1 MILSRV
7 SHYAGRMRN
16 VSLADV
22 DQFARVVLPI
32 ATDYAHGQVLDW
44 HEHRRAQFLYGAT
57 GVMIVETG
65 DGTWTVP
72 ADRAVLIPAATRHRV
87 RMLGVSTRSL
97 YIEPDAVPWWPRT
110 CTVVDVTAL
119 LRELLLAAADFDLDY
134 DLAGREGAIAA
145 LLLHEVAAL
154 APIPLHVGM
163 PRSPDLAELC
173 RGYLADPD
181 ARLANRDWARRLA
194 MSERSFTRRFHEEV
208 GISPAA
214 WRTRARLLAAVP
226 LLRDRTVTQVASQLG
241 YSSPASF
248 TAAFSRTF
256 GVTPSA
262 LAQSRRL
269 SRDPHWTGLSGGN
282 RPKKANQ
289 ASVLSMP

>member
-1 MILSRV
+1 
-7 SHYAGRMRN
+7 
-16 VSLADV
+16 
-22 DQFARVVLPI
+22 
-32 ATDYAHGQVLDW
+32 VLDW

-72 ADRAVLIPAATRHRV
+72 AERAVLIPAATRHRV
-87 RMLGVSTRSL
+87 QMLGVSTGSL

-110 CTVVDVTAL
+110 CVVVDVTAL
-119 LRELLLAAADFDLDY
+119 LRELLLTAADFGPDY
-134 DLAGREGAIAA
+134 DLAGREGAVAA

-154 APIPLHVGM
+154 APIPLHVEM

-181 ARLANRDWARRLA
+181 ARLATRDWASRLS
-194 MSERSFTRRFHEEV
+194 MSERSFTRRFHDDL

-226 LLRDRTVTQVASQLG
+226 LLPERTVTEVASRLG

-262 LAQSRRL
+262 LARPAATAPR
-269 SRDPHWTGLSGGN
+269 PYGL
-282 RPKKANQ
+282 RPT
-289 ASVLSMP
+289 PP

>member
-1 MILSRV
+1 
-7 SHYAGRMRN
+7 MRN
-16 VSLADV
+16 VPLTKV
-22 DQFARVVLPI
+22 DRAPRVVLPI
-32 ATDYAHGQVLDW
+32 GTDYARGQLLDW

-72 ADRAVLIPAATRHRV
+72 AERAVLIPADTQHRV

-97 YIEPDAVPWWPRT
+97 YVEPDAVPWWPRT
-110 CTVVDVTAL
+110 CTVVDVTPL
-119 LRELLLAAADFDLDY
+119 LRELLLAAAGFDADY

-145 LLLHEVAAL
+145 LLLHEIAAMG
-154 APIPLHVGM
+154 AVPLHVGL
-163 PRSPDLAELC
+163 PHSPDLGKLC
-173 RGYLADPD
+173 HDYLAEPD
-181 ARLANRDWARRLA
+181 AQLTNQDWARRLA
-194 MSERSFTRRFHEEV
+194 MSERSFTRRFHGEM

-226 LLRDRTVTQVASQLG
+226 FLSGHTVTQVASRLG

-256 GVTPSA
+256 GVPPSA
-262 LAQSRRL
+262 LARAGAYPGR
-269 SRDPHWTGLSGGN
+269 
-282 RPKKANQ
+282 
-289 ASVLSMP
+289 